1 MWDIIGEL
9 LSGGTTLLLTTQYLD
24 EADRLADCIAVV
36 IAERVIAEGTS
47 SGLKPR
53 GGGEYSKV
61 TITEGG
67 DLDAAIWVLERC
79 AKGGDSGVHPDTDR
93 WHVGA
98 TVQGG
103 AGLVA
108 AVVRDLDAAGVEV
121 EDLGLR
127 PPTLNDVLLSL
138 TGRTVEETDDV
149 GRGER
154 RDEKG
159 IA

>member
-1 MWDIIGEL
+1 MWDIVGEL

-24 EADRLADCIAVV
+24 EADRLADRIAVV
-36 IAERVIAEGTS
+36 ITGRGIAEGTS
-47 SGLKPR
+47 SGLNPR
-53 GGGEYSKV
+53 GGDCLGA

-67 DLDAAIWVLERC
+67 DLDAATWVLERC
-79 AKGGDSGVHPDTDR
+79 AKGGDGGVHPDTDR

-103 AGLVA
+103 ARLVA
-108 AVVRDLDAAGVEV
+108 AVVRDLDAAGLNVEN
-121 EDLGLR
+121 LGLR

-138 TGRTVEETDDV
+138 TGRTVDETDDV

>member
-1 MWDIIGEL
+1 MGHIGEL

-24 EADRLADCIAVV
+24 EADRLADRIAVV
-36 IAERVIAEGTS
+36 IAGRVIAEGTS

-53 GGGEYSKV
+53 GGGEYLEV

-67 DLDAAIWVLERC
+67 DLDAATWVLERC
-79 AKGGDSGVHPDTDR
+79 AKGGDGVHPDTDR

-103 AGLVA
+103 ARLVA
-108 AVVRDLDAAGVEV
+108 AVVRDLDAAGLKVEN
-121 EDLGLR
+121 LGLR
-127 PPTLNDVLLSL
+127 LPTLNDVLLFL

-149 GRGER
+149 GRGEP

>member
-1 MWDIIGEL
+1 MWDIVGEL

-24 EADRLADCIAVV
+24 EADRLADRIAVV
-36 IAERVIAEGTS
+36 ITGRGIAEGTS

-53 GGGEYSKV
+53 GGDCLGA

-67 DLDAAIWVLERC
+67 DLDAATWVLERC
-79 AKGGDSGVHPDTDR
+79 AKGGDGVHPDTDR

-103 AGLVA
+103 ARLVA
-108 AVVRDLDAAGVEV
+108 AVVRDLDAAGLKVEN
-121 EDLGLR
+121 LGLR

-159 IA
+159 VA

>member
-9 LSGGTTLLLTTQYLD
+9 LSSGTTLLLTTQYLD
-24 EADRLADCIAVV
+24 EADWLADCIAVV

-53 GGGEYSKV
+53 GGEYSEV
-61 TITEGG
+61 TTTEGG
-67 DLDAAIWVLERC
+67 DLDAATWVLERC
-79 AKGGDSGVHPDTDR
+79 AKGGDGGVHPDTAR

-108 AVVRDLDAAGVEV
+108 AVVRDLDATEVEV

-127 PPTLNDVLLSL
+127 PPTLNNVLLSL

>member
-1 MWDIIGEL
+1 MWDTIREL
-9 LSGGTTLLLTTQYLD
+9 VTDGSTILLTTQYLD
-24 EADRLADCIAVV
+24 EADQLADRIAVV

-53 GGGEYSKV
+53 GGDCLGV

-67 DLDAAIWVLERC
+67 DLDAATWVLERC
-79 AKGGDSGVHPDTDR
+79 AKGGDGGVHPDTDR

-103 AGLVA
+103 ARLVA
-108 AVVRDLDAAGVEV
+108 AVVRDLDAAGLKVEN
-121 EDLGLR
+121 LGLR

>member
-9 LSGGTTLLLTTQYLD
+9 LFQRNHAPSDHPVPRRGRPAGGP
-24 EADRLADCIAVV
+24 IAVV
-36 IAERVIAEGTS
+36 IAGRVIAEGTS

-53 GGGEYSKV
+53 GGDCLGV

-67 DLDAAIWVLERC
+67 DLDAATWVLERC
-79 AKGGDSGVHPDTDR
+79 AKDGDGVHPDTDR

-98 TVQGG
+98 R
-103 AGLVA
+103 LVA
-108 AVVRDLDAAGVEV
+108 AVVRDLDAAGLKVEN
-121 EDLGLR
+121 LGLR
-127 PPTLNDVLLSL
+127 PPTLNDVLLVL
-138 TGRTVEETDDV
+138 TGRTVEETDEV

>member
-1 MWDIIGEL
+1 MWDIVGEL

-24 EADRLADCIAVV
+24 EADRLADRIAVV
-36 IAERVIAEGTS
+36 IAGHVIAEGTS

-53 GGGEYSKV
+53 GGDCLGV

-67 DLDAAIWVLERC
+67 DLDAATWVVERC
-79 AKGGDSGVHPDTDR
+79 AKDGDGVHPDTDR

-98 TVQGG
+98 R
-103 AGLVA
+103 LVA
-108 AVVRDLDAAGVEV
+108 AVVRDLDAAGLKVEN
-121 EDLGLR
+121 LGLR
-127 PPTLNDVLLSL
+127 LPTLNDVLLFL

-149 GRGER
+149 GRGEP

>member
-24 EADRLADCIAVV
+24 EADRLADRIAVV
-36 IAERVIAEGTS
+36 IAGRVIAEGTS

-53 GGGEYSKV
+53 GGDCLGV

-67 DLDAAIWVLERC
+67 DLDAATWVVERC
-79 AKGGDSGVHPDTDR
+79 AKDGDGVHPDTDR

-98 TVQGG
+98 R
-103 AGLVA
+103 LVA
-108 AVVRDLDAAGVEV
+108 AVVRDLDAAGLKVEN
-121 EDLGLR
+121 LGLR
-127 PPTLNDVLLSL
+127 LPTLNDVLLFL

-149 GRGER
+149 GRGEP
-154 RDEKG
+154 RDKKG